1 MKRNTKII
9 FAVVTAITVV
19 SGTVAIAGGGH
30 GRIGERMVSRL
41 TKKLDLTE
49 QQATALDSLKLEIQE
64 TRNLMRG
71 NLDSQSQTIKEL
83 VSAETFDQ
91 GAALEM
97 ITARTTALQ
106 TQAPELVAAAAE
118 FFDGLDNEQK
128 QELSDM
134 MNRFSERRG
143 GRHDR
148 GN

>member
-30 GRIGERMVSRL
+30 GRIGERMVSKL

-106 TQAPELVAAAAE
+106 TQAPELVAAAAA
-118 FFDGLDNEQK
+118 FFDVLDNEQK

>member
-30 GRIGERMVSRL
+30 GRIGERMVSKL